1 MLNFLVNPHAFRGG
15 NGSLIDKLEKRLKA
29 RGVQFHIFK
38 SEQEGGIGKYARSLS
53 AAGQTKFIA
62 VGGDGTLN
70 EMLSNLA
77 DPSVCEIGLIPAGTG
92 NDFAAAAGI
101 PKGIKALKF
110 LFEGESSYV
119 DYIECGSG
127 RRSINIVGLGMDVD
141 ILTRRLRAH
150 AAGKKMSYYSALR
163 ASLKEYRGL
172 KINVTVNGET
182 KEYNTM
188 IAAVCNGSQFGGGI
202 RICPPANIA
211 DGKLG
216 LVLVDYPEKHILRE
230 LFALLRG
237 KLLNRKIARYI
248 ECTEVHIVPETSESV
263 QYDGEIYPTGSLY
276 ARVVSGKLRMFR
288 G

>member
-1 MLNFLVNPHAFRGG
+1 MTGC
-15 NGSLIDKLEKRLKA
+15 S
-29 RGVQFHIFK
+29 GVQYHIFK
-38 SEQEGGIGKYARSLS
+38 SEHEGCIGKFARSLS

-70 EMLSNLA
+70 EMLSNLV

-101 PKGIKALKF
+101 PKGVKALK
-110 LFEGESSYV
+110 LILERESSYV
-119 DYIECGSG
+119 DYIECATG

-141 ILTRRLRAH
+141 ILERRLNAR
-150 AAGKKMSYYSALR
+150 AAGKKMSYYAALR
-163 ASLKEYRGL
+163 ASLKEYKGL
-172 KINVTVNGET
+172 KVSVNVNGET
-182 KEYNTM
+182 RECNTM
-188 IAAVCNGSQFGGGI
+188 IAAVCNGSQFGGGL
-202 RICPPANIA
+202 RICPMAEIA

-216 LVLVDYPEKHILRE
+216 LVLVDYPEKHVLRE

-237 KLLNRKIARYI
+237 KLLKRRIAHYI
-248 ECTEVHIVPETSESV
+248 ECTEVSIIPETPQSI
-263 QYDGEIYPTGSLY
+263 QYDGEIYPSGSLH